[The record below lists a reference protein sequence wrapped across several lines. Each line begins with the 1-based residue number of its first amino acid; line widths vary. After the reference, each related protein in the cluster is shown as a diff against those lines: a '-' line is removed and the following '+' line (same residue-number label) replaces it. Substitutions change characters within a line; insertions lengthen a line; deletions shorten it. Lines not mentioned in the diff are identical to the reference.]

1 MPLSEAVPALL
12 HLWEIYL
19 EKLGAEYA
27 TTVIV
32 TVALADTCPL
42 ESVTDAVKVIVP
54 DVFKNPVVNDD
65 AVLE

>member
-1 MPLSEAVPALL
+1 M

-27 TTVIV
+27 TTEIV
-32 TVALADTCPL
+32 TVALADTRPL